1 MSALHLCF
9 DGNFINKCLEV
20 FEKYYPGQNL
30 FLVNK
35 EKDQF
40 EMLQSDRRLLG
51 VPFVKKNFPLILQL
65 CSENNI
71 DKIILHGLKS
81 DLVDCLKF
89 LKQNIDCRVYW
100 IFWGYELYF
109 TFSCFFFGCFV
120 ENYVINKKFF
130 TNFLLCL
137 KYLLHTNHI
146 SLVQI
151 LLSKGVL
158 LLLLVYKQRFH
169 LK

>member
-109 TFSCFFFGCFV
+109 TLGNLGKYKLFDGFLNPFLRDTYYSPNRLSFIVKRFF
-120 ENYVINKKFF
+120 
-130 TNFLLCL
+130 
-137 KYLLHTNHI
+137 
-146 SLVQI
+146 
-151 LLSKGVL
+151 
-158 LLLLVYKQRFH
+158 
-169 LK
+169 